1 MKPHWSRTM
10 VKGAVAGAL
19 CLAVIGSAGGQ
30 DAAANRDSAARHYPA
45 KPVRIVVPYAAGG
58 GTDALARFLA
68 QGLNGNWAS
77 PSSSKTAPGRAPP
90 PAALMWRAPRPT
102 VTR

>member
-10 VKGAVAGAL
+10 FKGAVTGAL
-19 CLAVIGSAGGQ
+19 CLAVIGSARGQ
-30 DAAANRDSAARHYPA
+30 DAAANRDASARHYPA

-68 QGLNGNWAS
+68 QGLERQLGQPFIIENRAS
-77 PSSSKTAPGRAPP
+77 ASVPP
-90 PAALMWRAPRPT
+90 PAA
-102 VTR
+102 